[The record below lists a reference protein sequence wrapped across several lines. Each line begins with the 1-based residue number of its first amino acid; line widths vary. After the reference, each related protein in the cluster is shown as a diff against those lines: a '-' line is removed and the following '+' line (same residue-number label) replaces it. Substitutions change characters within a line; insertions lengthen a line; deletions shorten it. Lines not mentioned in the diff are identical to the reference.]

1 MYPMYLWYLI
11 KEKLQI
17 WYLTHKYAKLRPGI
31 YHDQRLNVWVPSND
45 PTDCGDFY
53 NVLEHLTSYNLIYHY
68 KLGNRYTHCHTFQS
82 VLMDAYNRSEMF
94 EIDPYDKS
102 DYSEQ
107 ELEWIARAIINGKR
121 DREVYD
127 NLPKLRSEDGWRC

>member
-17 WYLTHKYAKLRPGI
+17 WYLTHKYSKLRPGI
-31 YHDQRLNVWVPSND
+31 YHDQRLNVWVSSND
-45 PTDCGDFY
+45 PTDYRDIDH
-53 NVLEHLTSYNLIYHY
+53 VLERLTKYNLVYHY
-68 KLGNRYTHCHTFQS
+68 KLGNRYVHCHTFHS
-82 VLMDAYNRSEMF
+82 VLIDAYNRSEIF

-107 ELEWIARAIINGKR
+107 ELEWIARAILNGKR

-127 NLPKLRSEDGWRC
+127 NLHKLRSKDGWRC